1 MNNRQIRFVLPERA
15 NKDHKGGETMLVKNW
30 MSKEVISIDVND
42 SMTNATKKLKEHGI
56 RMLPVMKH
64 GDLVGVITDRD
75 LKKASASNANTLE
88 IHELLYVLT
97 KIKVG
102 DIMTKVPITVPPD
115 YTIGETADLLLE
127 NKISGVPV
135 IKNEGQILGVITE
148 ADIFRAIISLTGLK
162 KKGVQFAFELED
174 RSGSINE
181 VADIIRNYGGKMAC
195 ILTSYDR
202 VREGHRKVYIRTYGI
217 DRPKIQQLKEKLKE
231 EAVLL
236 YMVDFR
242 ENEREIYAF

>member
-1 MNNRQIRFVLPERA
+1 
-15 NKDHKGGETMLVKNW
+15 MLVKNW
-30 MSKEVISIDVND
+30 MSKEVITIDVND
-42 SMTNATKKLKEHGI
+42 SMTNATKKLKEHDI
-56 RMLPVMKH
+56 RMLPVMKQ
-64 GDLVGVITDRD
+64 GELVGVITDRD
-75 LKKASASNANTLE
+75 LKKASASNVNTLE
-88 IHELLYVLT
+88 IHELLYVLS
-97 KIKVG
+97 KIKVV
-102 DIMTKVPITVPPD
+102 DIMTKVPITVPSD

-135 IKNEGQILGVITE
+135 INNGGQVSGVITE

-174 RSGSINE
+174 RSGSISE
-181 VADIIRNYGGKMAC
+181 VADIIRNYGGNMAC

-202 VREGHRKVYIRTYGI
+202 VRKGHRKVYIRAYGI
-217 DRPKIQQLKEKLKE
+217 DRPKLQQLKEKLKE
-231 EAVLL
+231 AADLL